1 MAAVNMDAHQALCR
15 LYSISFSLDEL
26 AQITES
32 STEKSLASTLNLLH
46 QCSEEALHVINPLI
60 PQPIRRRPE
69 LDEE

>member
-1 MAAVNMDAHQALCR
+1 MAAVNLTAHQALCR

-32 STEKSLASTLNLLH
+32 SKEKSLASTLNLLH
-46 QCSEEALHVINPLI
+46 QFSEEALHVINPHI
-60 PQPIRRRPE
+60 PQPKRIRPE